1 MSFADLYDA
10 RIPQRVRD
18 LALERLQT
26 HRSLENRTDIEQGL
40 RILALQCL
48 HSALPEF
55 ELKEGEKALCSGIS
69 SATKRRRS

>member
-1 MSFADLYDA
+1 
-10 RIPQRVRD
+10 
-18 LALERLQT
+18 
-26 HRSLENRTDIEQGL
+26 L